1 MSKELIVIEETNLP
15 QLFTENG
22 CDPLLER
29 IKAEVSGH
37 EPDLS
42 TVKGRD
48 DIRSLAHKVSQS
60 KAVIEKAGKKFV
72 SKIKE
77 QTKSIDAERKRVRDE
92 LDLLRVET
100 RQPLTNWEAE
110 EEKRLLG
117 EQIALEIETSHVEAL
132 AENDLFDRQ
141 REIERKEAIFAR
153 QEEERIEKELVAK
166 AERDRIEAEKQAE
179 VDRVA
184 RDKRI
189 ADEAAETARR
199 EGEEKL
205 QEAHRK
211 TEQARRDV
219 IAGEERAKLETERAE
234 SQKQQA
240 VVDERERVERETAER
255 EEAKRREEE
264 QKQREADKIAANK
277 NHQKQVNRKM
287 VSDFAANGIDEESA
301 RMVIRLVVSGKIN
314 GMTVNY

>member
-1 MSKELIVIEETNLP
+1 MDKLIVIEKTNLP
-15 QLFTENG
+15 ELFAANG

-29 IKAEVSGH
+29 IKAEVAGH
-37 EPDLS
+37 EPDLA
-42 TVKGRD
+42 TIKGRKE
-48 DIRSLAHKVSQS
+48 IASLAYKISQS
-60 KAVIEKAGKKFV
+60 KTIIENAGKSFV
-72 SKIKE
+72 SKIKK
-77 QTKSIDAERKRVRDE
+77 QTKAIDAERKRVRDE
-92 LDLLRVET
+92 LDILRDET
-100 RQPLTNWEAE
+100 RQPLTNWEYE

-117 EQIALEIETSHVEAL
+117 EKIALEIETSHVEAL

-141 REIERKEAIFAR
+141 REIERKEAIFAC
-153 QEEERIEKELVAK
+153 QEEERIEKEL
-166 AERDRIEAEKQAE
+166 AEKVERERIEAEKQAE
-179 VDRVA
+179 IDRVA

-314 GMTVNY
+314 GMTINY

>member
-132 AENDLFDRQ
+132 AENNLFDRQ
-141 REIERKEAIFAR
+141 REIERKESLFAK
-153 QEEERIEKELVAK
+153 QEEERIEKELA
-166 AERDRIEAEKQAE
+166 AQQELDRIEAEKQSE
-179 VDRVA
+179 IDRAA
-184 RDKRI
+184 RHKRI
-189 ADEAAETARR
+189 ADEAVETARQA
-199 EGEEKL
+199 GEEKL
-205 QEAHRK
+205 LEEQRK
-211 TEQARRDV
+211 TEQAQRDL
-219 IAGEERAKLETERAE
+219 IAAEERAKLEKKQAE
-234 SQKQQA
+234 EYRKQA
-240 VVDERERVERETAER
+240 IVDERERIERETAER
-255 EEAKRREEE
+255 EEATRRVDVLKRLEIER
-264 QKQREADKIAANK
+264 AAANK
-277 NHQKQVNRKM
+277 NHQKQINRKM
-287 VSDFAANGIDEESA
+287 IADFAENGIDEKSA
-301 RMVIRLVVSGKIN
+301 KNIITLVVSGKIN